1 MPRYNDEQKSLALA
15 AVERYGHTTALRV
28 LDQLWPDGVPS
39 RQTLYTWQSEGIE
52 IAQSDTAYLT
62 KLDSERKQRWQ
73 AAIDGLRDSLFDACE
88 TAIEARN
95 YLGMQQ
101 SATAV
106 GIMYDKLVPPVRAG
120 TTLTV
125 PGANPNV
132 TIVVTAPAAVGE
144 QRPVPEDEERVI
156 DVEVT

>member
-52 IAQSDTAYLT
+52 IAQGDTDYLT

-73 AAIDGLRDSLFDACE
+73 AGIDGLRDSLFDAFE
-88 TAIEARN
+88 TAIEDRN

-120 TTLTV
+120 MSMSLPGDNPHVTL
-125 PGANPNV
+125 
-132 TIVVTAPAAVGE
+132 VVTAPTSTGE
-144 QRPVPEDEERVI
+144 PRPIPDERVI
-156 DVEVT
+156 DVEAT